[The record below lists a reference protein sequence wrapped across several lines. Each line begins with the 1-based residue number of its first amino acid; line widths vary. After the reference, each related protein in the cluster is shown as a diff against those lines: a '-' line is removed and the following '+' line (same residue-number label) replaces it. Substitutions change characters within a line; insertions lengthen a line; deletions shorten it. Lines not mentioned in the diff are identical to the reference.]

1 MKETTKNSLMN
12 IGICLGFSLILSTI
26 YIFYH
31 ISMKNITWIPLII
44 SYIIFVLIVFL
55 NVLVVADYFIL
66 EDVKIRKKTDESFLK
81 FISYFY
87 DYFNFVL
94 IAISW
99 VIFPLCINWLET
111 GYYSTKKII
120 LEPIHKLWREI
131 KDYLKKGYIKA
142 IIVIAVILGVV
153 VVVLYFMF
161 KDKYRLKYPWHYAH
175 YFSMIPNI
183 YSLLVIYV
191 NVGYFCVQ
199 FIIDYKRQGLYC
211 CDNSCCR
218 GNSNL
223 LRKYFFYSGRKI
235 IKLIKEY
242 KVKMQDAEKNLIA
255 EMTKIPISTKSGF
268 HDYLKGIINSIL
280 TSKKSLMLTE
290 REEINNKEIIINNKA
305 NNNNEAIY
313 SRNGCPTEV
322 KIEINE
328 IEAKDVDNS
337 EVERKKEKENEKKNE
352 NEKEKEK
359 AHENKENSLN
369 TIEDTVAEYIRGCK
383 ESSRKI
389 TKLANLYKDILQDT
403 KDELYEL
410 PSRDRCNRKQCLT
423 MGKYIILFIVFIMI
437 ILSDICVPIVAYD
450 NEVKKGENSTDII
463 NDMSDTFTYSDGVI
477 NTKDDPEEEES
488 SVAANIIEFIVIV
501 WFFSAYTIMLFY
513 TINRREYLSGDFLSG
528 KSVNDNINLMK
539 TLKEICGFTY
549 PVIYCNFYFWK
560 YISKSQMLFYENVA
574 IPDYK
579 FKSGITVFMIAKL
592 FVIGVSIIIY
602 YCGFNIGWI
611 LKNDLADFNITMCES
626 YYNVEKDENDY
637 KIFTSE
643 INEEMKI
650 IEPFYG
656 F

>member
-12 IGICLGFSLILSTI
+12 IGICVGFSLIISTI
-26 YIFYH
+26 YICYH

-55 NVLVVADYFIL
+55 NVLVEADYFIL
-66 EDVKIRKKTDESFLK
+66 EDAKILKKTDESFLK
-81 FISYFY
+81 FMSYFY
-87 DYFNFVL
+87 NYFNFAL
-94 IAISW
+94 TAICW
-99 VIFPLCINWLET
+99 LIFPFCINWLET

-120 LEPIHKLWREI
+120 LEPIQRLWRSI
-131 KDYLKKGYIKA
+131 IDYLKKGYVKA
-142 IIVIAVILGVV
+142 IIVIAVILGIV

-161 KDKYRLKYPWHYAH
+161 KDKYKLKYPWHYAH

-183 YSLLVIYV
+183 YSLFKIYV

-223 LRKYFFYSGRKI
+223 LRKYFFYSGSKI
-235 IKLIKEY
+235 IKLIKDY
-242 KVKMQDAEKNLIA
+242 KRKIQEAEKKLIEEIA
-255 EMTKIPISTKSGF
+255 KIPISTKSGF
-268 HDYLKGIINSIL
+268 HNYLKGSINSIINN
-280 TSKKSLMLTE
+280 KKSLMLTE
-290 REEINNKEIIINNKA
+290 REEISNKEIIINNKV
-305 NNNNEAIY
+305 NNNNEGIY
-313 SRNGCPTEV
+313 SGNGCPTEV

-337 EVERKKEKENEKKNE
+337 EVKRKKEKENEKKNE
-352 NEKEKEK
+352 KEKEKEK
-359 AHENKENSLN
+359 AHESKEDSINK
-369 TIEDTVAEYIRGCK
+369 IEDTVAEYIKGYK

-403 KDELYEL
+403 KDELNEL
-410 PSRDRCNRKQCLT
+410 PSRDRCNPKQRRL
-423 MGKYIILFIVFIMI
+423 MVKYIILYIVFIMI

-450 NEVKKGENSTDII
+450 NEVEKGENSTDII

-477 NTKDDPEEEES
+477 NTKDEPEEEKS
-488 SVAANIIEFIVIV
+488 SVAANIIEFLVIV

-513 TINRREYLSGDFLSG
+513 SINRREYLSGDFLSG

-539 TLKEICGFTY
+539 SLKEICGYTY

-560 YISKSQMLFYENVA
+560 YISKSQMLFYEQVA

-611 LKNDLADFNITMCES
+611 LKSDLSDFNITICES
-626 YYNVEKDENDY
+626 SYNADNDENNY
-637 KIFTSE
+637 KILTSE
-643 INEEMKI
+643 INKEI
-650 IEPFYG
+650 NLIEPFYG